1 MSRLQSR
8 RGPAS
13 DSGAYVPTRSEIEAQ
28 TAQFRARKLEALANQ
43 PDPAE
48 TERQIAREKLRKN
61 RRAEIEAAAAKI
73 EANRFNEP
81 DDYQPKCRV
90 PVGPEGPREM
100 SKSDICN
107 VEFIDSQ
114 DLDSVFDSLIESV
127 SFQHALED
135 CECRWNVADVD
146 PDMMDLRDEPP
157 FKGNPNRPY
166 GIVR

>member
-1 MSRLQSR
+1 MSRLASR

-13 DSGAYVPTRSEIEAQ
+13 DSGTYVPTAAEIEAQ

-61 RRAEIEAAAAKI
+61 RKAEIEAAAAKI
-73 EANRFNEP
+73 EARRRLSFES
-81 DDYQPKCRV
+81 DADAQPMPKA
-90 PVGPEGPREM
+90 
-100 SKSDICN
+100 DICN

-114 DLDSVFDSLIESV
+114 DLESVFDSLIESA

-146 PDMMDLRDEPP
+146 PDLMDLSDQPP
-157 FKGNPNRPY
+157 FKSRDCVPFRAK
-166 GIVR
+166 RR

>member
-1 MSRLQSR
+1 
-8 RGPAS
+8 
-13 DSGAYVPTRSEIEAQ
+13 
-28 TAQFRARKLEALANQ
+28 
-43 PDPAE
+43 
-48 TERQIAREKLRKN
+48 
-61 RRAEIEAAAAKI
+61 
-73 EANRFNEP
+73 
-81 DDYQPKCRV
+81 
-90 PVGPEGPREM
+90 M